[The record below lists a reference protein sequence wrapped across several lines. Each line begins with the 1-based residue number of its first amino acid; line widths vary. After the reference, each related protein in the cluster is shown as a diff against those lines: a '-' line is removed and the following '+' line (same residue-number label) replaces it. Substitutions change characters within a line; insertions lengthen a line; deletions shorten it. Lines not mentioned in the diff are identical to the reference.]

1 MAPNRSKYK
10 RLPDLYVV
18 GKELVFKDDVVMWL
32 QALNPFQMD
41 EARHDAQVARS
52 RIVMALKSEHGS
64 DERSKVTASLFED
77 GREAAVQRLVEAK
90 VGEKILEVVAAIQ
103 NDPDWKERLEIQERG
118 EDIRATPKD
127 EAEIKLLEQIEGE
140 YVNEVVSR
148 QETERDYYLQHYG
161 AMDEAALTEAYI
173 DWYVERRGS
182 TVAMAEYA
190 LTEAWYGSRV
200 CDGKLTEDG
209 WDHSGCD
216 HHQMLAFDSKAEV
229 RELPEGIQQMIADG
243 LRELNMTVRE
253 AKNSPRQG
261 SSSESSPLPSAP
273 AASTPST
280 QDATP
285 VGAPGT

>member
-1 MAPNRSKYK
+1 MAANRSKYK

-18 GKELVFKDDVVMWL
+18 GKELVFKEDVVMWL

-77 GREAAVQRLVEAK
+77 GRDAAVLRLVEAK

-103 NDPDWKERLEIQERG
+103 NDPDWKERLEIQERAD
-118 EDIRATPKD
+118 DIRATPKD

-148 QETERDYYLQHYG
+148 QETERDYYMQHYA

-182 TVAMAEYA
+182 TVAMAEYT

-200 CDGKLTEDG
+200 CDGKLTEAG

-216 HHQMLAFDSKAEV
+216 HHQMLAFDSKAGGA
-229 RELPEGIQQMIADG
+229 ELPEDIQQMIADG

-253 AKNSPRQG
+253 AKNSLRQG

-285 VGAPGT
+285 VGVPGT

>member
-1 MAPNRSKYK
+1 MAANRSKYK

-18 GKELVFKDDVVMWL
+18 GKELVFKEDVVMWL

-77 GREAAVQRLVEAK
+77 GRDAAVLRLVEAK

-103 NDPDWKERLEIQERG
+103 NDPDWKERLEIQERAD
-118 EDIRATPKD
+118 DIRATPKD
-127 EAEIKLLEQIEGE
+127 
-140 YVNEVVSR
+140 
-148 QETERDYYLQHYG
+148 
-161 AMDEAALTEAYI
+161 
-173 DWYVERRGS
+173 
-182 TVAMAEYA
+182 
-190 LTEAWYGSRV
+190 EAWYGSRV
-200 CDGKLTEDG
+200 CDGKLSEAG

-229 RELPEGIQQMIADG
+229 RELPEDIQQMIADG

-253 AKNSPRQG
+253 AKNSLRQG

-285 VGAPGT
+285 VGVPGT